1 MILYSYPIRREDLSV
16 VEKYGRDH
24 NSPLIGVHSV
34 GFYSYFQT
42 HLPGP
47 FPIVDTHPEETATA
61 DLRLLA
67 PWTEL
72 SDFAGKMAGDIEK
85 LDSHEHGHLPYIVVL
100 LHYLGRW
107 RETHGGI
114 YPTTYKDKTVFRQ
127 MVSGAARRDNPEGG
141 EENFDEAVAAVMK
154 NLERPSLP
162 SGLKEV
168 FEYREKHPVSNGSLL
183 CCSAESWASCLALVV
198 CQRGAD
204 GSSRTSTLQASGLLR
219 TPSGSFTIGTS
230 VCQFQAASQT

>member
-114 YPTTYKDKTVFRQ
+114 YPTTTRTRLYFGRWYQ
-127 MVSGAARRDNPEGG
+127 
-141 EENFDEAVAAVMK
+141 
-154 NLERPSLP
+154 ERPGEITP
-162 SGLKEV
+162 RG
-168 FEYREKHPVSNGSLL
+168 EK
-183 CCSAESWASCLALVV
+183 
-198 CQRGAD
+198 RI
-204 GSSRTSTLQASGLLR
+204 STKRWLR
-219 TPSGSFTIGTS
+219 S
-230 VCQFQAASQT
+230 